1 MQLTKRAQVLMRMAL
16 GEFREI
22 GEAYS
27 AGPSQLIE
35 DIPHPV
41 PSRQYHNRIT
51 VWRDRRS
58 DSTRVMRQL
67 SAKGWAR
74 EQESTEKQITY
85 GITPSGVR
93 ALVEQ
98 MEA

>member
-1 MQLTKRAQVLMRMAL
+1 MQLTHHAQLLMRMAF

-22 GEAYS
+22 GEAYLKPV
-27 AGPSQLIE
+27 A

-41 PSRQYHNRIT
+41 HSREYHNRIT
-51 VWRDRRS
+51 VWRDRS

-85 GITPSGVR
+85 GITPSGGR